1 MIKKLLFIAALCL
14 VALEGFTQKELPS
27 VKVENLKGEVL
38 NVRQVLGDS
47 VPVVLCFWSTTCKPC
62 IMELDA
68 FAEVYENMQEE
79 LGFKVVA
86 VSTDDERSASKVRG
100 LVSGRGWP
108 FEIILDKNQDLKR
121 GMNVVM
127 QPQLFI
133 LDKSGKIVY
142 SHTGYV
148 PQAEEAVFRKLREMQ
163 K

>member
-1 MIKKLLFIAALCL
+1 MVKKLLFFVILSL
-14 VALEGFTQKELPS
+14 FALEGIAQKELPS
-27 VKVENLKGEVL
+27 VKVENLKGEMM
-38 NVRQVLGDS
+38 NVRQVLQDS

-68 FAEVYENMQEE
+68 FAEVYEEMQEE

-108 FEIILDKNQDLKR
+108 FEIIMDKNQDLKR
-121 GMNVVM
+121 AMNVVM

-133 LDKSGKIVY
+133 LDKHGKIVY

-148 PQAEEAVFRKLREMQ
+148 PQSEEAVFQKLREIQ
-163 K
+163 E